1 MADMIVGG
9 ADVEAANGT
18 YVENGTAQGK
28 PIYHHESNQ
37 DDLIVFDS
45 AASTTSEAGWVI
57 YDQANFTFVYITY
70 GTDGD
75 VATPDLCPAWYNLFA
90 ETSSALTVTAAGG
103 GDPSGTL
110 RRTNMNAQMQSLTG
124 GFN

>member
-18 YVENGTAQGK
+18 YVENGTALGK
-28 PIYHHESNQ
+28 PVYCHESNQ
-37 DDLIVFDS
+37 DYVIAFDS
-45 AASTTSEAGWVI
+45 AASTTSEPGWVI
-57 YDQANFTFVYITY
+57 CDQANFTFVYITY

-103 GDPSGTL
+103 GDPSSIINHVMHY
-110 RRTNMNAQMQSLTG
+110 RRLMSR
-124 GFN
+124 